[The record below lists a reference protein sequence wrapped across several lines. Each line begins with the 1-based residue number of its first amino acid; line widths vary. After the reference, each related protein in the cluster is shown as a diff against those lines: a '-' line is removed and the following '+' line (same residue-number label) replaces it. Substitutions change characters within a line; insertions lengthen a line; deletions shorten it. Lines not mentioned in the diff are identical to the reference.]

1 MNDGSLIDV
10 TALKR
15 NARNRIE
22 AMYERSSVNVK
33 FETRSST
40 FTFTLTRIMPLI
52 YCHARTYARKNYA
65 IVEILL
71 V

>member
-40 FTFTLTRIMPLI
+40 FTNFTFTRDNSYNASDLLS
-52 YCHARTYARKNYA
+52 RTYVRT
-65 IVEILL
+65 
-71 V
+71 

>member
-40 FTFTLTRIMPLI
+40 FTFTLDNSHNTSDLLS
-52 YCHARTYARKNYA
+52 RTYVRT
-65 IVEILL
+65 
-71 V
+71 

>member
-22 AMYERSSVNVK
+22 AMYESSSVNVK

-40 FTFTLTRIMPLI
+40 FTNFTFTRDNSYNASDLLS
-52 YCHARTYARKNYA
+52 RTYVRT
-65 IVEILL
+65 
-71 V
+71 

>member
-40 FTFTLTRIMPLI
+40 FTFTRENSHNASDLLS
-52 YCHARTYARKNYA
+52 RTYVRT
-65 IVEILL
+65 
-71 V
+71 